1 MKFFLTR
8 VTTCSNLDIGDI
20 MGIGNEL
27 KDVRI
32 RKGLSQE
39 KLARLLNVTTRTIQR
54 WESGLEPSELQL
66 AKLREFINKD
76 K

>member
-1 MKFFLTR
+1 MR
-8 VTTCSNLDIGDI
+8 IGD
-20 MGIGNEL
+20 EL
-27 KDVRI
+27 KRVRI

-54 WESGLEPSELQL
+54 WENGLEPSELQL
-66 AKLREFINKD
+66 AKVKEFIEKE